1 MSKTIFD
8 IASEVGSGITP
19 LRSND
24 KYWESDDIPW
34 VKTEQLGEYQIFEAN
49 EYISQTALEET
60 TIKLWPEK
68 TVSVAMYGE
77 GKTRGSVSMLM
88 MPTTT
93 NQACCNI
100 VVDSQKADYRFLYY
114 WLKNNYEQLRLLA
127 AGVRKNL
134 NSDDIKSFAF
144 PDYDIEEQ
152 YDIAE
157 ILSSIDDK
165 IWCNNR
171 INDNLEQQAKLLYDY
186 WFTQFDFPDENGK
199 PYRSSGGEMVWNE
212 ELKREI
218 PKGWEVNNIQKF
230 CSIIDCLHSQ
240 KPELT
245 FEKEEY
251 YLLQL
256 ENLVDSGLVDLKS
269 KYYVSKDMYNLWTSR
284 IQVKDGDLVV
294 TNAGRVGD
302 VSRIPAHVVS
312 GIGRNMTAVRPESIP
327 VFYLY
332 YFFKSPDFAIQMR
345 SNTDSGAFFG
355 SLNVRGIKQLLLTTP
370 PANYNVLKNFNFL
383 VEPMRR
389 KIERLQLENEEL
401 RKLRDWLLPMLMNG
415 QATVE

>member
-8 IASEVGSGITP
+8 IALEVGSGITP
-19 LRSND
+19 LRSNN
-24 KYWESDDIPW
+24 KYWDSDDIPW

-100 VVDSQKADYRFLYY
+100 IVDSQKADYRFLYY

-212 ELKREI
+212 TLKREI
-218 PKGWEVNNIQKF
+218 PKGWEVTTINEMTTNYRGVSYDKKDLLPNAESGVLVLRGNNIQNNRLIYDENVAYIPQSFVSEEQRIRAHDIILTMSSGSKEHIGKCTMFQYDSPHTYGAFLTKF
-230 CSIIDCLHSQ
+230 SPHTDKVYYVYLSMISDYFKKKIKAICNGTGINNLTNETFDNLIFP
-240 KPELT
+240 KPEAKVLKQ
-245 FEKEEY
+245 FEKIATSLFEKMGKCE
-251 YLLQL
+251 Q
-256 ENLVDSGLVDLKS
+256 EN
-269 KYYVSKDMYNLWTSR
+269 
-284 IQVKDGDLVV
+284 
-294 TNAGRVGD
+294 
-302 VSRIPAHVVS
+302 H
-312 GIGRNMTAVRPESIP
+312 E
-327 VFYLY
+327 
-332 YFFKSPDFAIQMR
+332 
-345 SNTDSGAFFG
+345 
-355 SLNVRGIKQLLLTTP
+355 LTT
-370 PANYNVLKNFNFL
+370 
-383 VEPMRR
+383 
-389 KIERLQLENEEL
+389 
-401 RKLRDWLLPMLMNG
+401 LRDWLLPMLMNG